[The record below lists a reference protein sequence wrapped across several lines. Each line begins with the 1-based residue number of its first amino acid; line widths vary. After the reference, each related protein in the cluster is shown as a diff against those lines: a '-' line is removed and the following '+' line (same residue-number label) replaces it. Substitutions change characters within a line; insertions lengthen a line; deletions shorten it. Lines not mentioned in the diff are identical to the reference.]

1 MAAKEFIVAIELGS
15 SKVTGIAGQ
24 KNLDG
29 SIQIL
34 AVVKEESSAFIR
46 KGVVYNIDKTAQC
59 LTSIIKKLETQ
70 LKTEIRQVY
79 VGIGGQS
86 IRSVRNVIS
95 KDLPNE
101 SIVTQ
106 EMVIELMDANRN
118 MTYPD
123 QEILD
128 AAVQEYKVGSQFQI
142 DPVGIQATRLEGNF
156 LNILERKAFYK
167 NLNKCFETANINIA
181 EMYLAPLA
189 LADSVLTEAEK
200 RSGCAL
206 VDLGADTTTVSVYS
220 KNILRHLAVIPLG
233 SNNITKDIA
242 TLQMEESD
250 AERMKLKYAA
260 AYTDNNDIDNDLKY
274 SIDPERQIESR
285 KFIEIVEGRLEE
297 IIENVWYQIPSE
309 FYDKLL
315 GGIILT
321 GGGSNL
327 KNIEKAFNN
336 HTHVDKIRVA
346 KFVTQ
351 SIISN
356 NETIKAHDGTMNT
369 VLGLLAKG
377 DINCAGSAVDLNGDL
392 FSTPKQPTAT
402 GIDPRSPRTAGEI
415 PAGVVLTAAEK
426 KAAEAEKKAAEEL
439 KRRQEEE
446 EERKKSEEE
455 ARIKEEQ
462 ERIRKENSFWNK
474 AIKGIKKFGKQIV
487 EEE

>member
-1 MAAKEFIVAIELGS
+1 MVAAKEFIVAIELGS
-15 SKVTGIAGQ
+15 SKMTGIAGQ

-29 SIQIL
+29 SINVL
-34 AVVKEESSAFIR
+34 AVVKESSSSFIR

-70 LKTEIRQVY
+70 LKTEITKVY
-79 VGIGGQS
+79 VGVGGQS

-95 KDLPNE
+95 KDLPSE
-101 SIVTQ
+101 TIVTQ
-106 EMVIELMDANRN
+106 DMVIDLMDANRN
-118 MTYPD
+118 MTYQD

-128 AAVQEYKVGSQFQI
+128 AAVQEYKVGSQLQL
-142 DPVGIQATRLEGNF
+142 DPVGIQATHLEGNF
-156 LNILERKAFYK
+156 LNILERKTFYK
-167 NLNKCFETANINIA
+167 NLNKCFETAGINVA

-189 LADSVLTEAEK
+189 LADSVLTEAER

-206 VDLGADTTTVSVYS
+206 VDIGADTTTVSVYS

-250 AERMKLKYAA
+250 AESMKLKYAS

-274 SIDPERQIESR
+274 SIDTERQIESR

-309 FYDKLL
+309 YYDKLL

-321 GGGSNL
+321 GGGSNMR
-327 KNIEKAFNN
+327 NIEKAFTN
-336 HTHVDKIRVA
+336 HTHVEKVRIA
-346 KFVTQ
+346 KTVTQ
-351 SIISN
+351 TIQSN
-356 NETIKAHDGTMNT
+356 NEDIKARNGMMNT

-377 DINCAGSAVDLNGDL
+377 DINCAGEGLDPNGDL
-392 FSTPKQPTAT
+392 FSTRKEKEHTPIDQRPIRQP
-402 GIDPRSPRTAGEI
+402 GEI
-415 PAGVVLTAAEK
+415 PPGVILTQT
-426 KAAEAEKKAAEEL
+426 EKKAAEEEKRRQQEEEDRL
-439 KRRQEEE
+439 KREEELRQQEEE
-446 EERKKSEEE
+446 ERV
-455 ARIKEEQ
+455 R
-462 ERIRKENSFWNK
+462 RENSTWNK
-474 AIKGIKKFGKQIV
+474 LKKGILKFGKSMI